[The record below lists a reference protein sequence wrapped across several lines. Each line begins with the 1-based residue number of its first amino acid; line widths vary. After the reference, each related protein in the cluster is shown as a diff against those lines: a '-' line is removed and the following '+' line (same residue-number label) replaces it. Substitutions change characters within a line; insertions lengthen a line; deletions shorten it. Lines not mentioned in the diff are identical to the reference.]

1 MYRMLIVDDEELITQ
16 GMKRAIERIELFSVE
31 TASNGI
37 QAYDRICAGGIDGM
51 LLDINMPDM
60 NGIELMRR
68 LQESGRNVVTAIISG
83 YEEFD
88 YATQAIRYGVSDYI
102 LKPVSPKD
110 VAAIGL
116 KIFEHLETKKI
127 QQRRSEELQQFVM
140 EQRSVIKQKMLSDIL
155 NGSVQRECLEEIRK
169 LYGADLR
176 GEYFTASL
184 ICIRRAQEGLGE
196 MAFQITLREV
206 EQEIERIF
214 SDVPEAILF
223 NMENA
228 RYVMLI
234 SSSVPFEPTL
244 LEELLNQTA
253 DAIAAIEG
261 VEAYIGKGEEVRGL
275 DAVQDSYRSA
285 SEAIDY
291 HSMFQN
297 ERVYVISDYRK
308 NDRIIALQHMLT
320 AMEVHLRRMQYDEAA
335 GSINQIYDYIEENVQ
350 PFTQPQLMFVYNRM
364 NCAMMSVMLENGLM
378 TDFVMQEPRL
388 NDRQPSTEELR
399 SRALSLLGVLRR
411 EIFRSFS
418 DKNRGISHRV
428 ADYIIENYA
437 DSGLSMNRIS
447 AEMNYSANYLGN
459 AFKREYGESFNDF
472 LNKTR
477 VEAAKRLMNETD
489 MRVYEIAFAV
499 GFNDQHYFSK
509 TFRRITGISPSEYRD
524 AVEDVCKGKMKT

>member
-1 MYRMLIVDDEELITQ
+1 MYRMLIVDDETLIAQ
-16 GMKRAIERIELFSVE
+16 GMKRAIERLELFSVE

-37 QAYDRICAGGIDGM
+37 QAYERIRAGNIDAM

-68 LQESGRNVVTAIISG
+68 LHENGQSVATAIISG

-88 YATQAIRYGVSDYI
+88 YAKQAIRYGASDYI
-102 LKPVSPKD
+102 LKPVSPRD

-116 KIFEHLETKKI
+116 KIFEHLEKEKLR
-127 QQRRSEELQQFVM
+127 QQRNDELWQFVM
-140 EQRSVIKQKMLSDIL
+140 DQRSTIKQKLLSNIL
-155 NGSVQRECLEEIRK
+155 DGSVRQEHLEEIRR
-169 LYGADLR
+169 LYGMDLR

-184 ICIRRAQEGLGE
+184 ICIRRAREGLGE
-196 MAFQITLREV
+196 MAFQIALRQV

-228 RYVMLI
+228 RYVLLI
-234 SSSVPFEPTL
+234 SSAVPFEPIL

-253 DAIAAIEG
+253 DAIAAVEG
-261 VEAYIGKGEEVRGL
+261 IEAYIGKGEEVCGL
-275 DAVQDSYRSA
+275 EAVPDSYRSA

-291 HSMFQN
+291 HAMFQN

-308 NDRIIALQHMLT
+308 NSRIIVLQRMLT
-320 AMEVHLRRMQYDEAA
+320 AMEIRLRRMQYNEAEE
-335 GSINQIYDYIEENVQ
+335 SINQIFDYIETDKQ
-350 PFTQPQLMFVYNRM
+350 AFTSPQLIFVYNRM

-378 TDFVMQEPRL
+378 ADFTMQELVL

-399 SRALSLLGVLRR
+399 SRALSLLGVLQR
-411 EIFRSFS
+411 EIFRSYS

-437 DSGLSMNRIS
+437 DSGLSVNRIS

-459 AFKREYGESFNDF
+459 AFKREYGESINDF

-509 TFRRITGISPSEYRD
+509 TFRRIAGISPSEYRNTG
-524 AVEDVCKGKMKT
+524 ENTRKS